1 MKAGARSTL
10 ATLWRVNDQATAL
23 LMEQFYRE
31 LATQN
36 PADLPVTK
44 AEALRHAQLTLQKS
58 DRFNSPHFWSSAVL
72 VGNWL

>member
-1 MKAGARSTL
+1 L

-36 PADLPVTK
+36 PADLSVTK
-44 AEALRHAQLTLQKS
+44 AEALRQAQLTLLKS
-58 DRFNSPHFWSSAVL
+58 DRFDSPHF
-72 VGNWL
+72 